1 MPFMASNDEEI
12 RRIIHATFSN
22 SETNSLP
29 LDELI
34 RIWTLDMQWM
44 GPDEALQIL
53 DSLCQTGWLHNYQGK
68 LAPNPNIV
76 PIPPLFGWRPIIRSL
91 ISPPLLD
98 AYPVEG
104 KTADAPD
111 EDSGS
116 QIEVV
121 SNQKYPPDWAEAS
134 IKPMIA
140 WISEQSGLSGKEV
153 VRRAQRKR
161 MALGP
166 VTLWM
171 ALSLVA
177 REQGLNMSKI
187 AELIGDPN

>member
-1 MPFMASNDEEI
+1 MASNDEEI

-161 MALGP
+161 RALGP

>member
-1 MPFMASNDEEI
+1 MGTTDDEI

-22 SETNSLP
+22 SITSELP
-29 LDELI
+29 YDELV

-44 GPDEALQIL
+44 NPGMAPQII
-53 DSLCQTGWLHNYQGK
+53 DKLCETGWLTNSNGR
-68 LAPNPNIV
+68 LSPNQNV
-76 PIPPLFGWRPIIRSL
+76 IPLDPPFGWSPIVRSL
-91 ISPPLLD
+91 LTPPELVVK
-98 AYPVEG
+98 PVEQPRILIPEG
-104 KTADAPD
+104 VVK
-111 EDSGS
+111 S

-121 SNQKYPPDWAEAS
+121 INQKYPPDWAEAS

-140 WISEQSGLSGKEV
+140 WISQESGLPMKEV

-161 MALGP
+161 RALGP

-187 AELIGDPN
+187 AELIGNPN

>member
-1 MPFMASNDEEI
+1 MGTIDDEI

-22 SETNSLP
+22 SISSELP
-29 LDELI
+29 YDELV

-44 GPDEALQIL
+44 NPGMAPQII
-53 DSLCQTGWLHNYQGK
+53 DKLCETGWLTNSNGR
-68 LAPNPNIV
+68 LSPNQNV
-76 PIPPLFGWRPIIRSL
+76 IPLDPPFGWSPIVRSL
-91 ISPPLLD
+91 LTPPELVVN
-98 AYPVEG
+98 PVEQPRILIPEG
-104 KTADAPD
+104 VVK
-111 EDSGS
+111 S

-121 SNQKYPPDWAEAS
+121 TNQKYPPDWAEAS

-140 WISEQSGLSGKEV
+140 WISQESGLPMKEV

-161 MALGP
+161 RALGP

-187 AELIGDPN
+187 AELIGNPN

>member
-1 MPFMASNDEEI
+1 MGTTDDEI

-22 SETNSLP
+22 SITSELP
-29 LDELI
+29 YDELV
-34 RIWTLDMQWM
+34 RIWALDMQWM
-44 GPDEALQIL
+44 NPGMAPQII
-53 DSLCQTGWLHNYQGK
+53 DKLCETGWLTNSNGRIS
-68 LAPNPNIV
+68 PNQKV
-76 PIPPLFGWRPIIRSL
+76 IPLDPPFGWSPIVRSL
-91 ISPPLLD
+91 LTPPELVVK
-98 AYPVEG
+98 PVEQPRILIPEG
-104 KTADAPD
+104 VVK
-111 EDSGS
+111 S

-121 SNQKYPPDWAEAS
+121 TNQKYPPDWAEAS

-140 WISEQSGLSGKEV
+140 WISQEAGLPMKEV

-161 MALGP
+161 RALGP

-187 AELIGDPN
+187 AELIGNPN

>member
-187 AELIGDPN
+187 AGLIGDPN

>member
-1 MPFMASNDEEI
+1 MGSIDEEI

-22 SETNSLP
+22 SITSELP
-29 LDELI
+29 YDELV

-44 GPDEALQIL
+44 EPGLAPQII
-53 DSLCQTGWLHNYQGK
+53 DKLCETGWLANTDGR
-68 LAPNPNIV
+68 LSPNRNVMPLE
-76 PIPPLFGWRPIIRSL
+76 PPYGRSTIIRSL
-91 ISPPLLD
+91 LSPPELV
-98 AYPVEG
+98 AKPVEQPRILTPESDV
-104 KTADAPD
+104 K
-111 EDSGS
+111 S

-140 WISEQSGLSGKEV
+140 WISEESGLPMKEV

-161 MALGP
+161 RALGP

-187 AELIGDPN
+187 TELIGNPN

>member
-1 MPFMASNDEEI
+1 MGTIDDEI

-22 SETNSLP
+22 SITSELP
-29 LDELI
+29 YDELV

-44 GPDEALQIL
+44 NPGMAPQII
-53 DSLCQTGWLHNYQGK
+53 DKLCETGWLTNSNGR
-68 LAPNPNIV
+68 LSPNQNV
-76 PIPPLFGWRPIIRSL
+76 IPLDPPFGWSPIVRSL
-91 ISPPLLD
+91 LTPPELVVN
-98 AYPVEG
+98 PVEQPRILIPEG
-104 KTADAPD
+104 VVK
-111 EDSGS
+111 S

-121 SNQKYPPDWAEAS
+121 TNQKYPPDWAEAS

-140 WISEQSGLSGKEV
+140 WISQESGLPMKEV

-161 MALGP
+161 RALGP

-187 AELIGDPN
+187 AELIGNPN

>member
-161 MALGP
+161 
-166 VTLWM
+166 
-171 ALSLVA
+171 LSL
-177 REQGLNMSKI
+177 I
-187 AELIGDPN
+187 HI

>member
-1 MPFMASNDEEI
+1 MGTIDDEI

-22 SETNSLP
+22 SITSELP
-29 LDELI
+29 YDELV
-34 RIWTLDMQWM
+34 RIWALDMQWM
-44 GPDEALQIL
+44 NPGMAPQII
-53 DSLCQTGWLHNYQGK
+53 DKLCETGWLTNSNGR
-68 LAPNPNIV
+68 LSPNQNV
-76 PIPPLFGWRPIIRSL
+76 IPLDPPFGWSPIVRSL
-91 ISPPLLD
+91 LTPPELVVK
-98 AYPVEG
+98 PVEQPRILIPEG
-104 KTADAPD
+104 VVK
-111 EDSGS
+111 S

-121 SNQKYPPDWAEAS
+121 ANQKYPPDWAEAS

-140 WISEQSGLSGKEV
+140 WISQESGLPMKEV

-161 MALGP
+161 RALGP

-187 AELIGDPN
+187 AELIGNPN

>member
-1 MPFMASNDEEI
+1 MGTTDDEI

-22 SETNSLP
+22 SITSELP
-29 LDELI
+29 YDELV

-44 GPDEALQIL
+44 NPGMAPQII
-53 DSLCQTGWLHNYQGK
+53 DKLCETGWLTNFDGRIS
-68 LAPNPNIV
+68 PNQNV
-76 PIPPLFGWRPIIRSL
+76 IPLDPPFGWSPNVRSL
-91 ISPPLLD
+91 LSPPELVVK
-98 AYPVEG
+98 PVEQPRILIPEG
-104 KTADAPD
+104 VVK
-111 EDSGS
+111 S

-121 SNQKYPPDWAEAS
+121 TNQKYPPDWAEAS

-140 WISEQSGLSGKEV
+140 WISQESGLPMKEV

-161 MALGP
+161 RALGP

-187 AELIGDPN
+187 AELIGNPN

>member
-1 MPFMASNDEEI
+1 MGTTDDEI

-22 SETNSLP
+22 SITSELP
-29 LDELI
+29 YDELV
-34 RIWTLDMQWM
+34 RIWALDMQWM
-44 GPDEALQIL
+44 NPGMAPQII
-53 DSLCQTGWLHNYQGK
+53 DKLCETGWLTNSNGR
-68 LAPNPNIV
+68 LSPNQNV
-76 PIPPLFGWRPIIRSL
+76 IPLDPPFGWSPIVRSL
-91 ISPPLLD
+91 LTPPELVVK
-98 AYPVEG
+98 PVEQPRILIPEG
-104 KTADAPD
+104 VVK
-111 EDSGS
+111 S

-121 SNQKYPPDWAEAS
+121 TNQKYPPDWAEAS

-140 WISEQSGLSGKEV
+140 WISEESGLPMKEV

-161 MALGP
+161 RALGP

-187 AELIGDPN
+187 AELIGNPN

>member
-1 MPFMASNDEEI
+1 MGSIDEEI

-22 SETNSLP
+22 SITSELP
-29 LDELI
+29 YDELV

-44 GPDEALQIL
+44 NPGMAPQII
-53 DSLCQTGWLHNYQGK
+53 DKLCETGWLTNFDGRIS
-68 LAPNPNIV
+68 PNQNV
-76 PIPPLFGWRPIIRSL
+76 IPLDPPFGWSPNVRSL
-91 ISPPLLD
+91 LSPPELVVK
-98 AYPVEG
+98 PVEQPRILIPEG
-104 KTADAPD
+104 VVK
-111 EDSGS
+111 S

-121 SNQKYPPDWAEAS
+121 INQKYPPDWAEAS

-140 WISEQSGLSGKEV
+140 WISQESGLPMKEV

-161 MALGP
+161 RALGP

-187 AELIGDPN
+187 AELIGNPN

>member
-1 MPFMASNDEEI
+1 MGSIDEEI
-12 RRIIHATFSN
+12 RRVIHATFSN
-22 SETNSLP
+22 SITSELP
-29 LDELI
+29 YDELV

-44 GPDEALQIL
+44 DPDLAPQII
-53 DSLCQTGWLHNYQGK
+53 DKLCETGWLANSDGR
-68 LAPNPNIV
+68 LSPNRNVMPLE
-76 PIPPLFGWRPIIRSL
+76 PPFGWSPIIRSL
-91 ISPPLLD
+91 LSPPELV
-98 AYPVEG
+98 AKPVEQPRILIPESDV
-104 KTADAPD
+104 K
-111 EDSGS
+111 S

-140 WISEQSGLSGKEV
+140 WISEESGLPMKEV

-161 MALGP
+161 RALGP

-177 REQGLNMSKI
+177 REQGLDMSKI
-187 AELIGDPN
+187 TELIGNPN

>member
-1 MPFMASNDEEI
+1 MGTTDDEI

-22 SETNSLP
+22 SISSELP
-29 LDELI
+29 YDELV

-44 GPDEALQIL
+44 NPGMAPQII
-53 DSLCQTGWLHNYQGK
+53 DKLCETGWLTNSNGR
-68 LAPNPNIV
+68 LSPNQNV
-76 PIPPLFGWRPIIRSL
+76 IPLDPPFGWSPIVRSL
-91 ISPPLLD
+91 LTPPELVVN
-98 AYPVEG
+98 PVEQPRILIPEG
-104 KTADAPD
+104 VVK
-111 EDSGS
+111 S

-121 SNQKYPPDWAEAS
+121 TNQKYPPDWAEAS

-140 WISEQSGLSGKEV
+140 WISQESGLPMKEV

-161 MALGP
+161 RALGP

-187 AELIGDPN
+187 AELIGNPN

>member
-1 MPFMASNDEEI
+1 MGTIDDEI

-22 SETNSLP
+22 SITSELP
-29 LDELI
+29 YDELV

-44 GPDEALQIL
+44 NPGMAPQII
-53 DSLCQTGWLHNYQGK
+53 DKLCETGWLTNSNGR
-68 LAPNPNIV
+68 LSPNQNV
-76 PIPPLFGWRPIIRSL
+76 IPLDPPFGWSPIVRSL
-91 ISPPLLD
+91 LTPPELVVK
-98 AYPVEG
+98 PVEQPRILIPEG
-104 KTADAPD
+104 VVK
-111 EDSGS
+111 S

-121 SNQKYPPDWAEAS
+121 TNQKYPPDWAEAS

-140 WISEQSGLSGKEV
+140 WISQESGLPMKEV

-161 MALGP
+161 RALGP

-187 AELIGDPN
+187 AELIGNPN

>member
-1 MPFMASNDEEI
+1 MASNDEEI

-22 SETNSLP
+22 SGTSSLP

-44 GPDEALQIL
+44 GPDVALQII
-53 DSLCQTGWLHNYQGK
+53 DSLCQTGWLHNYQGE

-76 PIPPLFGWRPIIRSL
+76 SIPPLFGWRPIIRSL
-91 ISPPLLD
+91 IRPPALD
-98 AYPVEG
+98 SYPVEG
-104 KTADAPD
+104 KTADVPD

-161 MALGP
+161 RALGP

>member
-1 MPFMASNDEEI
+1 MGTIDDEI

-22 SETNSLP
+22 SISSELP
-29 LDELI
+29 YDELV

-44 GPDEALQIL
+44 NPGMAPQII
-53 DSLCQTGWLHNYQGK
+53 DKLCETGWLTNFNGR
-68 LAPNPNIV
+68 LSPNQNV
-76 PIPPLFGWRPIIRSL
+76 IPLDPPFGWSPIVRSL
-91 ISPPLLD
+91 LTPPELVVN
-98 AYPVEG
+98 PVEQPRILIPEG
-104 KTADAPD
+104 VVK
-111 EDSGS
+111 S

-121 SNQKYPPDWAEAS
+121 TNQKYPPDWAEAS

-140 WISEQSGLSGKEV
+140 WISQESGLPMKEV

-161 MALGP
+161 RALGP

-187 AELIGDPN
+187 AELIGNPN

>member
-1 MPFMASNDEEI
+1 M
-12 RRIIHATFSN
+12 
-22 SETNSLP
+22 
-29 LDELI
+29 
-34 RIWTLDMQWM
+34 
-44 GPDEALQIL
+44 
-53 DSLCQTGWLHNYQGK
+53 
-68 LAPNPNIV
+68 

-91 ISPPLLD
+91 IRPPALD
-98 AYPVEG
+98 SYPVEG
-104 KTADAPD
+104 KTADVPD

-161 MALGP
+161 RALGP

>member
-1 MPFMASNDEEI
+1 MAGNDEEI

-22 SETNSLP
+22 SETSSLP

-44 GPDEALQIL
+44 GPDVALQII
-53 DSLCQTGWLHNYQGK
+53 DSLCQTGWLHNYQGE

-91 ISPPLLD
+91 ISPPLID
-98 AYPVEG
+98 SYPAEG
-104 KTADAPD
+104 KTADVPD

-161 MALGP
+161 RALGP

>member
-1 MPFMASNDEEI
+1 MGTTDDEI

-22 SETNSLP
+22 SITSELP
-29 LDELI
+29 YDELV

-44 GPDEALQIL
+44 NPGMAPQII
-53 DSLCQTGWLHNYQGK
+53 DKLCETGWLTNSNGR
-68 LAPNPNIV
+68 LSPNQNV
-76 PIPPLFGWRPIIRSL
+76 IPLDPPFGWSPIVRSL
-91 ISPPLLD
+91 LTPPELVVK
-98 AYPVEG
+98 PVEQPRILIPEG
-104 KTADAPD
+104 VVK
-111 EDSGS
+111 S

-121 SNQKYPPDWAEAS
+121 TNQKYPPDWAEAS

-140 WISEQSGLSGKEV
+140 WISQESGLPMKEV

-161 MALGP
+161 RALGP

-187 AELIGDPN
+187 AELIGNPN

>member
-1 MPFMASNDEEI
+1 MGSIDEEI

-22 SETNSLP
+22 STT
-29 LDELI
+29 DELPFDELV

-44 GPDEALQIL
+44 DPAIAHQIIDKL
-53 DSLCQTGWLHNYQGK
+53 FEKGWLTKSDGR
-68 LAPNPNIV
+68 LSPNRNVMPLD
-76 PIPPLFGWRPIIRSL
+76 PPFGWNPIIRSL
-91 ISPPLLD
+91 LSPPELVVKT
-98 AYPVEG
+98 VEQSH
-104 KTADAPD
+104 KLIP
-111 EDSGS
+111 EKEVSS

-121 SNQKYPPDWAEAS
+121 ANQKYPPDWAEAS

-140 WISEQSGLSGKEV
+140 WISEESGLPMKEV

-161 MALGP
+161 RALGP

-187 AELIGDPN
+187 TELIGNPS

>member
-1 MPFMASNDEEI
+1 MGTTDDEI

-22 SETNSLP
+22 SITSELP
-29 LDELI
+29 YDELV

-44 GPDEALQIL
+44 NPGMAPQII
-53 DSLCQTGWLHNYQGK
+53 DKLCETGWLTNFNGRIS
-68 LAPNPNIV
+68 PNQNV
-76 PIPPLFGWRPIIRSL
+76 IPLDPPFGWSPIVRSL
-91 ISPPLLD
+91 LSPPELVVK
-98 AYPVEG
+98 PVEQPRILIPEG
-104 KTADAPD
+104 VVK
-111 EDSGS
+111 S

-121 SNQKYPPDWAEAS
+121 INQKYPPDWAEAS

-140 WISEQSGLSGKEV
+140 WISQESGLPMKEV

-161 MALGP
+161 RALGP

-187 AELIGDPN
+187 AELIGNPN

>member
-1 MPFMASNDEEI
+1 MGTTDDEI

-22 SETNSLP
+22 SITSELP
-29 LDELI
+29 YDELV

-44 GPDEALQIL
+44 NPGMAPQII
-53 DSLCQTGWLHNYQGK
+53 DKLCETGWLTNSNGRIS
-68 LAPNPNIV
+68 PNQKV
-76 PIPPLFGWRPIIRSL
+76 IPLDPPFGWSPIVRSL
-91 ISPPLLD
+91 LTPPELVVK
-98 AYPVEG
+98 PVEQPRILIPEG
-104 KTADAPD
+104 VVK
-111 EDSGS
+111 S

-121 SNQKYPPDWAEAS
+121 TNQKYPPDWAEAS

-140 WISEQSGLSGKEV
+140 WISQESGLPMKEV

-161 MALGP
+161 RALGP

-187 AELIGDPN
+187 AELIGNPN

>member
-161 MALGP
+161 RALGP

>member
-1 MPFMASNDEEI
+1 MGTTDDEI

-22 SETNSLP
+22 SITSELP
-29 LDELI
+29 YDELV
-34 RIWTLDMQWM
+34 RIWALDMQWM
-44 GPDEALQIL
+44 NPGMAPQII
-53 DSLCQTGWLHNYQGK
+53 DKLCETGWLTNSNGR
-68 LAPNPNIV
+68 LSPNQNV
-76 PIPPLFGWRPIIRSL
+76 IPLDPPFGWSPIVRSL
-91 ISPPLLD
+91 LTPPELVVK
-98 AYPVEG
+98 PVEQPRILIPEG
-104 KTADAPD
+104 VVK
-111 EDSGS
+111 S

-121 SNQKYPPDWAEAS
+121 TNQKYPPDWAEAS

-140 WISEQSGLSGKEV
+140 WISQESGLPMKEV

-161 MALGP
+161 RALGP

-187 AELIGDPN
+187 AELIGNPN